1 MSAFILTTNPPLPRL
16 SHIVDIHADLA
27 PPVPGGITPLGGP
40 VNFFEITGGRI
51 TSAAGSPHAGSP
63 HAGSLNAT
71 ILPGGGDYTT
81 LHLASGVITLDINL
95 VARDTAGT
103 LYRFQNTGVIQMT
116 ENVGKVLMGAPDA
129 VGTEFGEEGIFE
141 TIRCTTSS
149 QEHGWLNFATVVA
162 QGRLVVE
169 NAKLTGIEFR
179 GFELLKA

>member
-1 MSAFILTTNPPLPRL
+1 MSAFTLTTNPPPPRL
-16 SHIVDIHADLA
+16 SHIVDIHIDLA
-27 PPVPGGITPLGGP
+27 PPAPGGVTPLGGP

-51 TSAAGSPHAGSP
+51 TSAAGSPHAGS
-63 HAGSLNAT
+63 LDVT
-71 ILPGGGDYTT
+71 VLPGGGDYTT
-81 LHLASGVITLDINL
+81 LHLASGVVTLDINM

-162 QGRLVVE
+162 QGRLVVA
-169 NAKLTGIEFR
+169 NGKLIGIEFR